1 MLPFPLEQPV
11 VCLHLML
18 LGINN
23 NLPPYNVLH
32 CGLIYPSHHCKLF
45 CSFSGNGNLIII
57 SDNEFEMKE
66 KMNFSAGIKGNH
78 VHDKYFH

>member
-11 VCLHLML
+11 VCLQLML

-32 CGLIYPSHHCKLF
+32 CGSIYPSHHCKLF
-45 CSFSGNGNLIII
+45 CSFQ
-57 SDNEFEMKE
+57 EMV
-66 KMNFSAGIKGNH
+66 I
-78 VHDKYFH
+78 